1 MFMFFRKTFL
11 SNFRKTSQMF
21 VLELTQQI
29 GHKMLLHLSW
39 KNHLN
44 YFIPQSFNR
53 TEFII

>member
-1 MFMFFRKTFL
+1 MFYRKTFL

-39 KNHLN
+39 KNHLK
-44 YFIPQSFNR
+44 YFITQSFNR
-53 TEFII
+53 NEFII